1 MKEYDVVGLGELLID
16 FTYYGKSENGNS
28 LFEQNPG
35 GAPPNLMGAVQ
46 RLGGTTAFIGK
57 VGDDIHG
64 HHLKKVLD
72 DVGISTKGLVIQSDV
87 FTTLAF
93 VDLAPNGE
101 RTFSFARKPGSDTQL
116 TPDEVDYELIKSAKV
131 FHIGSLSLTDEPAR
145 SATFEAIKFA
155 KENGCIVSYD
165 PNYREPLWKDRETAI
180 KGMRSILEMVD
191 IIKVSDEEI
200 ELLTDQTTPEAAA
213 KVFFEKGISCVIV
226 TLGGKGAYVAT
237 KDISVTSPCR
247 NVRVVDTTGA
257 GDSFFGGFLYKM
269 TQDNKNPGELT
280 YKDLGEYARFANGV
294 ASIVVTRRGA
304 LNSMPTMAEVKKVL

>member
-1 MKEYDVVGLGELLID
+1 MKKYDVVGLGELLID
-16 FTYYGKSENGNS
+16 FTYYNKSENGNS

-46 RLGGTTAFIGK
+46 RLGGKTAFIGK

-64 HHLKKVLD
+64 HHLKSVLES
-72 DVGISTKGLVIQSDV
+72 VGISTKGLVIQDDV

-116 TPDEVDYELIKSAKV
+116 TPDEVDYSLIKAAKV

-145 SATFEAIKFA
+145 SATLAAIKYA
-155 KENGCIVSYD
+155 KENGCVISYD
-165 PNYREPLWKDRETAI
+165 PNYRKPLWKDEETAI
-180 KGMRSILEMVD
+180 KGMRSILDMVD
-191 IIKVSDEEI
+191 IIKISDEEI
-200 ELLTDQTTPEAAA
+200 ELLTDETTPEAAA
-213 KVFFEKGISCVIV
+213 SALLAKGISCVIV

-237 KDISVTSPCR
+237 KEISVTSPGI
-247 NVRVVDTTGA
+247 NVKVVDTTGA

-269 TQDNKNPGELT
+269 TQDNKKPSELT
-280 YKDLGEYARFANGV
+280 YKDLGEYAKFANAV